1 MSKGLGDIIYAAVKK
16 AFGDEEGYD
25 DLKKPYGLEDTIYTA
40 TRKAINNEDYDGSD
54 SKPVGLGDTIYAAV
68 KKASDELGGIG
79 GGGGGGGATI
89 TVIELVGDDPADQPS
104 FKVETI
110 GGEQIDVASTTVVV
124 DDVEMPAYT
133 FNATAGDVI
142 VISVT
147 DENLTFNADS
157 VGGSWYSSAFNL
169 PRTNYPSLIDE
180 QEGQMTLVA
189 ASGDSCVF
197 ASLTS
202 RSQ

>member
-1 MSKGLGDIIYAAVKK
+1 MAN
-16 AFGDEEGYD
+16 
-25 DLKKPYGLEDTIYTA
+25 TT
-40 TRKAINNEDYDGSD
+40 
-54 SKPVGLGDTIYAAV
+54 GLGDTIYAAV
-68 KKASDELGGIG
+68 KKALEDANGSSSG

-89 TVIELVGDDPADQPS
+89 TVLELVGGDPADQPS

-124 DDVEMPAYT
+124 DDAETPAYT

-147 DENLTFNADS
+147 DENLTFKADS
-157 VGGSWYSSAFNL
+157 VGSSWYSSAFDR
-169 PRTNYPSLIDE
+169 PRTIYPSLIDE

-189 ASGDSCVF
+189 ASGDSCVL

-202 RSQ
+202 RSQQD

>member
-1 MSKGLGDIIYAAVKK
+1 MA
-16 AFGDEEGYD
+16 
-25 DLKKPYGLEDTIYTA
+25 YTA
-40 TRKAINNEDYDGSD
+40 PNDLFTSEEAILSLASSIADEDRTN
-54 SKPVGLGDTIYAAV
+54 LGNGTINGALDVLADALAERNVEVPPMNAGAILALAQYV
-68 KKASDELGGIG
+68 S

-124 DDVEMPAYT
+124 NDVEMPAYT

-169 PRTNYPSLIDE
+169 PRTIYPSLIGK
-180 QEGQMTLVA
+180 QKRQMILVA

-202 RSQ
+202 RGQ